1 MCRQLFSAA
10 TLVKWQMARYSS
22 FLLSYIPFSGRMRT
36 CSRTYVGPFGGLDSL
51 SARLYLEARSLK
63 SLGTTIRGRSLREE
77 FSARQVY
84 SLLCNL
90 CSVFIRRAQQSSL
103 QPEPHLLA
111 KFVAANSLAKTG
123 PNDSKEDLPKLVPLS
138 TLLKNQK
145 VGVTMFTKL
154 PSRSKTAFPESGS
167 GSSMIQSKTWPRYS
181 DDGESRSSKFVYGP
195 LEPWE
200 TRLLVLLPGRP
211 DDALFVEISPAA
223 LTYEKGLGLV
233 SEHRNVEYEALS
245 YTWGDQTLSHGLY
258 CGDTTLRITANLATA
273 LVALRQER
281 QRRYLW
287 VDALCINQ
295 RDNEEKASQIRNM
308 KLIYGR
314 ASNVVVWL
322 GLPGSD
328 TVQAA
333 HFLNEVALEQQ
344 LTLFQQQRGESTNE
358 EKEQHLESRGAEFAS
373 SFVTQHDAPAFNSTL
388 RGLFDLGRRQWLSR
402 VWILQEVYAASRITV
417 RCGFCEIEWLAFSR
431 LDSLT
436 RALAQAVQ
444 TYFSAPQADATTDS
458 TRQERTNYLNHFTT
472 TANAA
477 LSLTGQHTLIATDE
491 VDAMIKKFHYL
502 RLTRSRRDKHNDD
515 QDRTTFSLLELLV
528 QGTHLQ
534 ASDDRDRIFALLG
547 LTLVPTFHDLGA
559 HNGQNGIR
567 ISYNRT
573 VSEVFQEVTKFIMLL
588 IPPTTILLALCTR
601 GVDISKS
608 SDINLPTWCPDWRN
622 LHPSFLLP
630 FSMDWVPPGRLVNAR
645 REETDPVALLREH
658 ARYRLQRVRT
668 KSPTRKDSKRKDSW
682 VDPQKTTDDSKS
694 RVAGHFFQQ
703 DPTALA
709 TLKVTGWQLG
719 YVTEIIARYASS
731 STSTY
736 EMDAHVQVGVHF
748 SDWAQ
753 DYIDASRYRRSIT
766 AA

>member
-1 MCRQLFSAA
+1 MFS
-10 TLVKWQMARYSS
+10 
-22 FLLSYIPFSGRMRT
+22 
-36 CSRTYVGPFGGLDSL
+36 
-51 SARLYLEARSLK
+51 
-63 SLGTTIRGRSLREE
+63 
-77 FSARQVY
+77 
-84 SLLCNL
+84 
-90 CSVFIRRAQQSSL
+90 
-103 QPEPHLLA
+103 
-111 KFVAANSLAKTG
+111 
-123 PNDSKEDLPKLVPLS
+123 KL
-138 TLLKNQK
+138 T
-145 VGVTMFTKL
+145 
-154 PSRSKTAFPESGS
+154 SRSKTTVPDSESIS
-167 GSSMIQSKTWPRYS
+167 PVVQSRTWPKIVS
-181 DDGESRSSKFVYGP
+181 DTKSKSTPPIYGG

-200 TRLLVLLPGRP
+200 TRLLVLLPGRQA
-211 DDALFVEISPAA
+211 DALSVEISAAA

-245 YTWGDQTLSHGLY
+245 YTWGDQNLSHELY
-258 CGDTTLRITANLATA
+258 CGDTTLHITANLATA

-295 RDNEEKASQIRNM
+295 RDNEEKAAQIRNM

-328 TVQAA
+328 TLQAA
-333 HFLNEVALEQQ
+333 NYLNEVPLEQQ
-344 LTLFQQQRGESTNE
+344 LSLLQQQQNETTDE
-358 EKEQHLESRGAEFAS
+358 EKEQQLESIGTTFAS
-373 SFVTQHDAPAFNSTL
+373 SFVTQHDAPTFNSTL

-436 RALAQAVQ
+436 RSLAQAVQ
-444 TYFSAPQADATTDS
+444 TYFSAPQADAATDS
-458 TRQERTNYLNHFTT
+458 TRKERTDYLNHFTT

-477 LSLTGQHTLIATDE
+477 LSLTGEHTLIAADE

-534 ASDDRDRIFALLG
+534 ATDDRDRIFALLG

-588 IPPTTILLALCTR
+588 IPPTTIMLALCTPGIGTSR
-601 GVDISKS
+601 KTDI
-608 SDINLPTWCPDWRN
+608 DLPSWCPDWRN

-630 FSMDWVPPGRLVNAR
+630 FSIDWVPPGRLVTAR
-645 REETDPVALLREH
+645 PEEADPLSLLREA

-668 KSPTRKDSKRKDSW
+668 KSPSRKEIKRKDSW
-682 VDPQKTTDDSKS
+682 IDPSKPTPDTQN
-694 RVAGHFFQQ
+694 RLTGHFFQQ
-703 DPTALA
+703 DLNALA
-709 TLKVTGWQLG
+709 ILKVTGWRLG
-719 YVTEIIARYASS
+719 SITEIMPQYAR
-731 STSTY
+731 STSSIR
-736 EMDAHVQVGVHF
+736 EVDAHVQIGVHF
-748 SDWAQ
+748 SDCAQ
-753 DYIDASRYRRSIT
+753 DYIVRVATDDRLRRREFREEIGGKRPIERMGGDRIRNNHTTRVRKLQDFAQKNRVWTMFGKPQIGDLIIYPRQAILPMVFRVLSNGCQYIGPALLCESVSPLKDYYRQRSQQSDVDAYRKIT
-766 AA
+766 EEFLKLLPDTVASDDDNLLTNEEWFDVV